1 MIKSKRTENQSV
13 DPLYAIF
20 EQHLCNFDDSNID
33 RSTFVLNIVK
43 EYVSHLRGLN
53 IAIPI
58 HLETHV
64 AEELA
69 EQVKT
74 MLFKR
79 IYGFHDIQEFRAKG
93 LTVSKKTEAKKRYR
107 KVKS

>member
-1 MIKSKRTENQSV
+1 MIKFKRPENQSV
-13 DPLYAIF
+13 DPLYVIF

-43 EYVSHLRGLN
+43 EYVSHLRSLS
-53 IAIPI
+53 IAIPT
-58 HLETHV
+58 HLEAHV

-69 EQVKT
+69 EQVKS

-79 IYGFHDIQEFRAKG
+79 IYGFHDIQEFRVKG
-93 LTVSKKTEAKKRYR
+93 LTKEKKSEAKRKYR
-107 KVKS
+107 KVKP